1 MKVTV
6 NGKTVDVFAGA
17 TVADALRAW
26 SAEALPAVQRGESQ
40 VTDRHGRRVMLDG
53 ALAEGQA
60 LQVAAVDR

>member
-6 NGKTVDVFAGA
+6 NGKTVEIFAGA

-26 SAEALPAVQRGESQ
+26 SAEALPAVQRGERT
-40 VTDRHGRRVMLDG
+40 VTDKRGRRVMLDG

-60 LQVAAVDR
+60 LFVTAVDK